1 MTGLLVTNYPYSYQI
16 LATLFFGGMLLF
28 GRLNFKRRNPNGLP
42 LPPGPKGLPL
52 VRNLFD
58 FPNNKQWLVFDEWQK
73 TYGKY
78 FITQMHLLRISGNS
92 RRYGLLQC
100 SRPALFAFG
109 LPATDNRPLREK
121 VFKLLWQN
129 AIAHVEWTVCIIIFL
144 RFTTFQTFWLFQNE
158 VGFRL
163 PFSAIRRSME
173 EIQAH
178 ISGVFPPQW
187 GVQISTYSK
196 ARGPR
201 LFTSTACHT
210 WQLPPPHST
219 VSVMHM
225 HFSRM
230 LIKRLWK

>member
-1 MTGLLVTNYPYSYQI
+1 MEASYDNTRQYLVRAHINCSYRTQNCINSISKLKVQLNTSRLRYRCPRLIIVPMSLNSSMTGLLVTNYPYSYQI

-121 VFKLLWQN
+121 VFKLL
-129 AIAHVEWTVCIIIFL
+129 
-144 RFTTFQTFWLFQNE
+144 
-158 VGFRL
+158 
-163 PFSAIRRSME
+163 
-173 EIQAH
+173 
-178 ISGVFPPQW
+178 
-187 GVQISTYSK
+187 
-196 ARGPR
+196 
-201 LFTSTACHT
+201 
-210 WQLPPPHST
+210 
-219 VSVMHM
+219 
-225 HFSRM
+225 
-230 LIKRLWK
+230 